1 VADGKNNEKKEK
13 TRPIQNNDFLFRWLM
28 FSFSASSR
36 SIPPPFCKRLD
47 PEPRGPRLRAEAFAC
62 MGAFGE
68 DMHFGVQA
76 QVP

>member
-1 VADGKNNEKKEK
+1 M
-13 TRPIQNNDFLFRWLM
+13 P
-28 FSFSASSR
+28 S
-36 SIPPPFCKRLD
+36 PFYKRVD